1 MGKREERLFTVGE
14 LAHKAGVT
22 VRTLQYYDKC
32 GLLIPEYSEGGRRMY
47 NRRDVMRLQ
56 QILYLKSFGFSLE
69 EIRDRLLLAESA
81 AEFERI
87 LTRQR
92 QGLLEQ
98 ISHLQQVAEAMN
110 EVISDIKASGDIEID
125 KFVAIMALMRQGN
138 PHSFILRY
146 FTNDQVK
153 HLVNRFDDG
162 DDTAADVTG
171 EYQSIFAEMMEL
183 YRQGA
188 DPAGPE
194 GQDMASRWWRMV
206 STFTNGDSALLGT
219 LVSAGMDVD
228 NWPDEANEFKQ
239 ATKMFL
245 ERALEVYFRD
255 NGIQLP
261 AVEVEKNG

>member
-14 LAHKAGVT
+14 LAQKAGVT

-69 EIRDRLLLAESA
+69 DIRDRLLPVESA

-98 ISHLQQVAEAMN
+98 IAHLQQVAEAMN
-110 EVISDIKASGDIEID
+110 EVISEIRASGDIEID
-125 KFVAIMALMRQGN
+125 RFVAIMALMRQGN
-138 PHSFILRY
+138 TSSFILRY

-162 DDTAADVTG
+162 EGAEKFTRQY
-171 EYQSIFAEMMEL
+171 ESMFAEMMEL
-183 YRQGA
+183 YRSGA

-206 STFTNGDSALLGT
+206 NAFTEGDPALLDT

-228 NWPDEANEFKQ
+228 NWPDGAKEFKQ
-239 ATKMFL
+239 ATKAFL
-245 ERALEVYFRD
+245 ERALDVYFK
-255 NGIQLP
+255 NNTIQLP
-261 AVEVEKNG
+261 AVGVKKNG

>member
-1 MGKREERLFTVGE
+1 MGKREGRLFTVGE

-47 NRRDVMRLQ
+47 NRRDVIRLQ

-69 EIRDRLLLAESA
+69 EIRDRLLLVESA

-98 ISHLQQVAEAMN
+98 ISHLQQVAEAIN
-110 EVISDIKASGDIEID
+110 EVISEIKASGDIEID
-125 KFVAIMALMRQGN
+125 RFVAIMALMRQGN
-138 PHSFILRY
+138 SPSFILRY

-153 HLVNRFDDG
+153 NLINRFDN
-162 DDTAADVTG
+162 DDDAAEVTG

-183 YRQGA
+183 YRTGA

-194 GQDMASRWWRMV
+194 GQEMASRWWRMV
-206 STFTNGDSALLGT
+206 NAFTEGDSALLET
-219 LVSAGMDVD
+219 LLSAGMDVD
-228 NWPDEANEFKQ
+228 NWPDGAKEFKE
-239 ATKMFL
+239 ATKAFL
-245 ERALEVYFRD
+245 ERALDVYF
-255 NGIQLP
+255 NNNAIQLP
-261 AVEVEKNG
+261 AVGVKKNG

>member
-32 GLLIPEYSEGGRRMY
+32 GLLIPEHSEGGRRMY

-69 EIRDRLLLAESA
+69 EIRDRLLHVESA

-110 EVISDIKASGDIEID
+110 EVISEIRASGDIEID
-125 KFVAIMALMRQGN
+125 RFVAIMALMRQGN
-138 PHSFILRY
+138 TPSFILRY

-153 HLVNRFDDG
+153 HLINRFDNS
-162 DDTAADVTG
+162 ADAEEFTRQY
-171 EYQSIFAEMMEL
+171 ESMFAEMMEL
-183 YRQGA
+183 YRTDV
-188 DPAGPE
+188 DPAGPV
-194 GQDMASRWWRMV
+194 GQDMASRWWHMV
-206 STFTNGDSALLGT
+206 NAFTEGDSALLDT
-219 LVSAGMDVD
+219 LVLAGMDVD
-228 NWPDEANEFKQ
+228 NWPDGAKEFKQ
-239 ATKMFL
+239 ATKVFL
-245 ERALEVYFRD
+245 ERALDVYFK
-255 NGIQLP
+255 NNAIQLP